1 MFFLP
6 DISIVRYVLMF
17 VPALLMV
24 PSLVS
29 ADEAMSLKQG
39 IAYAVEH
46 NRMLAVA
53 ASRVDKANAEADVV
67 TGHMLPSVDVSTGLA
82 RSNSPMDYFGSK
94 LLQRR
99 ITAAD
104 LSPAALT
111 HPTYVNNYRSRL
123 GLSMPVFAGGALWA
137 GRARARHHAEASTLE
152 FEFQKQQL
160 IYQTIVAFVQS
171 SQTLA
176 QVDANEKAVQ
186 AAEKRWQDVQALK
199 KRGMSISS
207 DVMDAHV
214 HLLRTQVALDEARAM
229 HANSVEALRL
239 VLGMDADLTP
249 AVVDEPRMKSITE
262 SPEQLVEMAAER
274 RADLSAL
281 ENELKAA
288 ESARTESR
296 AAYMPQ
302 VSLMAAQEWNNE
314 TFGLKNRNTIVGASV
329 TMNLFAGG
337 SDRARVRVA
346 ESERASLALQIEDKR
361 QEIGNEVTQAVRSLR
376 TAEKRLASEQEALE
390 QTSESLRIKSM
401 RHAQGLEKTS
411 DLLDAQVNLDVS
423 RVDIIRAKYDVVIA
437 QAALQLAAGTLD
449 EGVVQ

>member
-1 MFFLP
+1 VFFLSN
-6 DISIVRYVLMF
+6 ISTIRYVVMF
-17 VPALLMV
+17 LPALMV
-24 PSLVS
+24 PTLAS
-29 ADEAMSLKQG
+29 ADETMSLKQG
-39 IAYAVEH
+39 VAYAVAH

-53 ASRVDKANAEADVV
+53 ESRVDKANAEADIV
-67 TGHMLPSVDVSTGLA
+67 TGRMLPSVHVSTGFA

-111 HPTYVNNYRSRL
+111 HPSYINNYRSRL

-137 GRARARHHAEASTLE
+137 GRARAKHHAEASTLN
-152 FEFQKQQL
+152 FEYRKQQL

-171 SQTLA
+171 SQTKA
-176 QVDANEKAVQ
+176 QVEANEKAVQ

-199 KRGMSISS
+199 KRGMAINS

-229 HANSVEALRL
+229 HANSIESLRL
-239 VLGMDADLTP
+239 VLGMNASLTP
-249 AVVDEPRMKSITE
+249 AVADEPRVNFATE
-262 SPEQLVEMAAER
+262 SPEQLMARATER
-274 RADLSAL
+274 RPDLQAL

-288 ESARTESR
+288 ESARTESQ
-296 AAYMPQ
+296 AAYLPQ
-302 VSLMAAQEWNNE
+302 VNLMAAQEWNNE
-314 TFGLKNRNTIVGASV
+314 TFGLKNRNTMIGASV

-346 ESERASLALQIEDKR
+346 ESERVALSLQIEDKR
-361 QEIGNEVTQAVRSLR
+361 QEIGNEVAQALRSLN
-376 TAEKRLASEQEALE
+376 TAEKRLESEQKALE

-411 DLLDAQVNLDVS
+411 DLLDAQVSLDVS
-423 RVDIIRAKYDVVIA
+423 RVAIIRAKYDVVIA